1 MFNEMNGACLL
12 SSSMAADG
20 AIALMSLVIGGL
32 KWNGI
37 EPIELMCLYETTGRM
52 RSMVNPDFRI

>member
-37 EPIELMCLYETTGRM
+37 DPIELMCL
-52 RSMVNPDFRI
+52 